1 MNPYLKTKILTAKPE
16 QLRLML
22 FEGAVKFCRQA
33 RDALAA
39 REWETMYNA
48 VVRAQ
53 KIVMELQNSLS
64 PEQAPD
70 LCDKLSALY
79 VYIYKRLVDASMQRD
94 LAALDECIQLLDY
107 ERQTWEMVMRKLADR
122 NEAATA
128 ATDPDSPATLARI
141 GPDSQDPAEPG
152 PSLSVQG

>member
-1 MNPYLKTKILTAKPE
+1 MNPYLKTKVMTAKPE

-39 REWETMYNA
+39 QQWDTMYNA

-53 KIVMELQNSLS
+53 KIVMELQNALS

-70 LCDKLSALY
+70 LCDKLAALY
-79 VYIYKRLVDASMQRD
+79 LYIYKRLVDASMKRD

-107 ERQTWEMVMRKLADR
+107 ERQTWEMVLRKLGEQQ
-122 NEAATA
+122 EATGGEVAE
-128 ATDPDSPATLARI
+128 PPATLAKI
-141 GPDSQDPAEPG
+141 GPATPNSAETG
-152 PSLSVQG
+152 PSLSIQG